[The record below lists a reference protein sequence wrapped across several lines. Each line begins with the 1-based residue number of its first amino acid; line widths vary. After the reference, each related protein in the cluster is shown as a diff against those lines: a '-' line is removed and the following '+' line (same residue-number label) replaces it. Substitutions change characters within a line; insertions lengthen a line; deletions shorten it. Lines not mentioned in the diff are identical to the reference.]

1 MADAQSPAAAQ
12 GAAAA
17 KELSEPRISRYQARD
32 AAAQPPFPSPRY
44 LSSLQ
49 RSPRQPLVLIP
60 QTLSELTGPVFGHS
74 IVSPAD
80 ADLTTNAGTGAPALG
95 ERIIVAGRVIEED
108 GRPVPNALLEI
119 WQCNAA
125 GRYPHVRDTHD
136 APSDPNFL
144 GAGRLL
150 SDAQGRYSF
159 TSIKP
164 GAYPWR
170 NNYNAWRPAH
180 IHFSLFGPAFL
191 TRLVTQMYFPG
202 DPLLP
207 LDGIYMSIPDA
218 AARERLVAKFD
229 PETARPQLA
238 LGYRFDIV
246 LRGREETPLEGL

>member
-1 MADAQSPAAAQ
+1 MA
-12 GAAAA
+12 
-17 KELSEPRISRYQARD
+17 EERVSRYQALDLR
-32 AAAQPPFPSPRY
+32 AHPPYLSPRY
-44 LSSLQ
+44 LSTLQ
-49 RSPRQPLVLIP
+49 RAPTQPLVIIP
-60 QTLSELTGPVFGHS
+60 QTLSELSGPVFGHS
-74 IVSPAD
+74 LVRPED
-80 ADLTTNAGTGAPALG
+80 ADLTSNAGTGTPALG
-95 ERIIVAGRVIEED
+95 ERIIVSGRVLEED
-108 GRPVPNALLEI
+108 GRPVPNTLLEI

-136 APSDPNFL
+136 APIDPNFF

-150 SDAQGRYSF
+150 TDAEGRYQF
-159 TSIKP
+159 TTIKP

-207 LDGIYMSIPDA
+207 LDGIFMSIPDA
-218 AARERLVAKFD
+218 AARERLVSQLA
-229 PETARPQLA
+229 PELGRPHHA